1 MRNLILKIDSLTKSY
16 CWKLASIE
24 RERRNRPERRRLIA
38 LLRMACRVIG
48 LRRTRVSA
56 QRGPIGYSVPMTA
69 AIAALVVCLNQTA
82 DAAGIYI
89 NDNTD
94 WGCTIVEDGG
104 GAASQSSSMVGQA
117 CAPGDKAS
125 QTDRVLF
132 YGPRNAGPTALSIGS
147 ELYVN
152 GGFIGLNNQTTK
164 SMAIG
169 NTTTR
174 AEGVDS
180 ITIGNGATTMPRN
193 AIAIGTNAQ
202 AGWTGTFADDP
213 DSDLASIAIGA
224 DAKSYEADG
233 VALGR
238 GAITADNVNGATAL
252 GAGARSNYLGGVAL
266 GSNSVT
272 DKAPVST
279 ANVTINGIQYDFA
292 GNRAYSQVSIGNAT
306 QKRQLTNMAA
316 GQINAVSTDGVNGS
330 QLFATNSA
338 LGSLGGRVIV
348 NETNIS
354 ANSSAITNITNGKTG
369 LVQQS
374 AAGENITVAKGLDG
388 AAIDI
393 AGTTAGKKGPR
404 RLINLSAGVDDMD
417 AVNVGQLKG
426 LADAGAEAVK
436 KLGDVAVKYVWD
448 DKNGNGELDAG
459 EVVDYGKVKLAGA
472 GANGTVISN
481 LGNGAVNATSME
493 AINGSQIFGM
503 ASAFGGGAGW
513 NANGVFTGPTYR
525 ITVINQ
531 DGTLTSKDHDNVGDA
546 LGGLDNSVRIVNAK
560 TDGITDKLNALGN
573 DALIWDES
581 KKAFTASHTDTA
593 TRAVSGNN
601 LITDLQAGTLSATS
615 TDAVNG
621 SQLND
626 TNVRVTDVE
635 NRVTGVE
642 GDVKNIKT
650 DITKIDTRVTKV
662 EGDIT
667 NLTTN
672 VGSLTDRAVTYDG
685 KTGDPKTLIKLQ
697 GQASSDGGLTGGT
710 KITNLQQGAVNAT
723 STDAVNGAQLNATNE
738 KMQTLDD
745 NAVKYKLNP
754 DGTKTNEVALQGADP
769 NAPVLIS
776 NLEAGKT
783 DTDAVNVKQLKDT
796 VQEQS
801 AKITNQYNEYLDQS
815 KSYTDNRTS
824 SAGANTLNQSKQ
836 YTDEKFAELS
846 SDIGSVRSEA
856 RQAAAVGLAASSLRY
871 DNTPGKISVAM
882 GGGAWRG
889 QGAAAFGAGYTSES
903 GKVRANV
910 SGAASGGEFGVGA
923 GISFTLN

>member
-1 MRNLILKIDSLTKSY
+1 MRKFILELNSYSKSECLPVFVGTFAACSLGFALMTGMIGTAHAQASKPIVLGDANTKGT
-16 CWKLASIE
+16 
-24 RERRNRPERRRLIA
+24 
-38 LLRMACRVIG
+38 G
-48 LRRTRVSA
+48 L
-56 QRGPIGYSVPMTA
+56 
-69 AIAALVVCLNQTA
+69 
-82 DAAGIYI
+82 
-89 NDNTD
+89 
-94 WGCTIVEDGG
+94 
-104 GAASQSSSMVGQA
+104 
-117 CAPGDKAS
+117 
-125 QTDRVLF
+125 
-132 YGPRNAGPTALSIGS
+132 
-147 ELYVN
+147 
-152 GGFIGLNNQTTK
+152 
-164 SMAIG
+164 
-169 NTTTR
+169 
-174 AEGVDS
+174 DS
-180 ITIGNGATTMPRN
+180 ITVGNGAQSTSKDNIAIGRDAQAGFVAPAGSALETDKPDTELR
-193 AIAIGTNAQ
+193 AIAIG
-202 AGWTGTFADDP
+202 AGTKALEQDT
-213 DSDLASIAIGA
+213 IAIGFGA
-224 DAKSYEADG
+224 LAEDKMTGA
-233 VALGR
+233 VALG
-238 GAITADNVNGATAL
+238 ANAKAYL
-252 GAGARSNYLGGVAL
+252 LGGVAI
-266 GSNSVT
+266 GFNSVT
-272 DKAPVST
+272 DTAAAST
-279 ANVTINGIQYDFA
+279 ANVTINGIQYNFA
-292 GNRAYSQVSIGNAT
+292 GNSAYSQISIGNAI

-338 LGSLGGRVIV
+338 LGTLGSRVTV

-354 ANSSAITNITNGKTG
+354 KNTGDINNIITGKDG
-369 LVQQS
+369 LVQQ
-374 AAGENITVAKGLDG
+374 AVPGANITVAVGLDG

-393 AGTTAGKKGPR
+393 AGKKGPR
-404 RLINLSAGVDDMD
+404 KLINLEAGVADTD
-417 AVNVGQLKG
+417 AVNFSQLKSVDGRVTAHETRINYAEDNIVDLIQSVDHLEDDALQWDPAARAFSAQHGTETTSKIANVKAGTDDTDAVNFGQLKG
-426 LADAGAEAVK
+426 LADAEK
-436 KLGDVAVKYVWD
+436 KLGDLAVKYVWD

-493 AINGSQIFGM
+493 AINGSQIFDI
-503 ASAFGGGAGW
+503 ARSFGGGAGW
-513 NANGVFTGPTYR
+513 NANGVFTGPSYR

-560 TDGITDKLNALGN
+560 TENVTDRLNALGN

-581 KKAFTASHTDTA
+581 KKAFTAGHTDIA

-601 LITDLQAGTLSATS
+601 RITDLQAGTVSATS

-626 TNVRVTDVE
+626 TNNRVTDVE
-635 NRVTGVE
+635 NRVTSVE

-650 DITKIDTRVTKV
+650 DITKIENRVTNV
-662 EGDIT
+662 EGDVKNIRTDIT
-667 NLTTN
+667 NITN
-672 VGSLTDRAVTYDG
+672 VTDRAVTYDG
-685 KTGDPKTLIKLQ
+685 KTGDPKTLIKLE
-697 GQASSDGGLTGGT
+697 GPTSSDGGLTGGT

-723 STDAVNGAQLNATNE
+723 STDAVNGAQLNAANE
-738 KMQTLDD
+738 KMKTLDD
-745 NAVKYKLNP
+745 NTVKYKLNP

-769 NAPVLIS
+769 NAPVLLS
-776 NLEAGKT
+776 NLDAGKT

-796 VQEQS
+796 VQEQT

-824 SAGANTLNQSKQ
+824 SAAANTLNQSKQ
-836 YTDEKFAELS
+836 YTDERFAELS
-846 SDIGSVRSEA
+846 SDIGSVRGEA